1 MMLIVLF
8 IFMALCITF
17 YLQQKNNIKKQAQ
30 QEKNKQRLH
39 RLLQQVKAK
48 QPVEKEETETT

>member
-1 MMLIVLF
+1 MMLIVLTLF
-8 IFMALCITF
+8 IALCFTF
-17 YLQQKNNIKKQAQ
+17 YMQQKNKLKKQAQ

-39 RLLQQVKAK
+39 RLLQQVKAS